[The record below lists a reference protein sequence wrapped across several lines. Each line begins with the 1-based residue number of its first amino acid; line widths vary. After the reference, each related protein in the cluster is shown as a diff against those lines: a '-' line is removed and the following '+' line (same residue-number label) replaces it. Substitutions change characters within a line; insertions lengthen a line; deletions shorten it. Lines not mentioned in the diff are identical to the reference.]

1 MTDDDLKQILT
12 RLARLEAVA
21 LRPTRTLRWPIAARI
36 GEIVFGILL
45 VAIAAPFWIAH
56 RGTPHLLIAGL
67 SLHVYA
73 IAMMISAGIR
83 IHMLVGFRLDEP
95 VVTMQLRMAR
105 IRRVQVTT
113 SLALGLAWWVLWIP
127 CFMILFMSWG
137 VDVFARAPAWFYISL
152 AIGFA
157 GIAGSIAAAKRWPRV
172 FTHAGWHLERAS
184 REIDELARISGRR

>member
-21 LRPTRTLRWPIAARI
+21 LRPARALWWPIAARV
-36 GEIVFGILL
+36 GEIMFGILL
-45 VAIAAPFWIAH
+45 IAIAAPFWIAH
-56 RGTPHLLIAGL
+56 WGTLHLAIAGL

-83 IHMLVGFRLDEP
+83 IHMLVGLRLDDP

-127 CFMILFMSWG
+127 CCMILFMSWG
-137 VDVFARAPAWFYISL
+137 VDVFARAPAWFYISF
-152 AIGFA
+152 AIGVA
-157 GIAGSIAAAKRWPRV
+157 GIVATIAAAKRWPRA
-172 FTHAGWHLERAS
+172 FTHAGWHLERAA
-184 REIDELARISGRR
+184 REIDELVRISERN